1 MIFCKDLQWEVFS
14 IIHFIEFLKL
24 RIACQDHY
32 LYSRYWQDTISLRWT
47 YSLHDL
53 YDIKRYMAYHVMS
66 NMTYIKSLNVIFD
79 INDVNIFSSLFKTV
93 FSASC
98 LKSFQGGGGSWGKS
112 VWERF
117 VHAGF

>member
-24 RIACQDHY
+24 RIACQGHY

-98 LKSFQGGGGSWGKS
+98 LKSF
-112 VWERF
+112 
-117 VHAGF
+117 